1 MKYVVLIGDGMAD
14 EPQEGLGGM
23 TPLQAAV
30 TPHMDYLATHGCL
43 GLLRTVPDGFPPGSD
58 VANLSI
64 LGYSPRDYYT
74 GRAPLEAASLGLE
87 LGEGDIAFRCNL
99 VRLERR
105 SGATIMADYSG
116 GGIRTAEAGKI
127 LDAIG
132 RGLGEEG
139 VEFHTGVSYR
149 HVVLWRNGRDLFRG
163 LETTPPHDI
172 SGRDIERYLPRGRG
186 SELVRRVM
194 ERAHQIITGLDGKGA
209 TVAGDR
215 VEANGIWLWGQG
227 HRAAMPTIQERYGLT
242 GATVCAVD
250 LVRGIGNLAGLR
262 PVRVSGATGD
272 IDTDYAGKAAAALE
286 ALERFDLVVVHVEA
300 PDEASHRGR
309 CGEKIRAIEQF
320 DALVVG
326 AIRLGMGRFGSWRA
340 LVLPDHPTPV
350 RTKTHSADPVP
361 FALYDSAAAASATP
375 CRNEPRRF
383 DEKTAQETG
392 VYVEEGWRILD
403 YLVGS
408 GVVPKA
414 SRHSL
419 S

>member
-1 MKYVVLIGDGMAD
+1 MKYVILIGDGMAD
-14 EPQEGLGGM
+14 EPLEGLGGM
-23 TPLQAAV
+23 TPLQAAQ

-43 GLLRTVPDGFPPGSD
+43 GMLRTIPDGFPPGSD
-58 VANLSI
+58 VANLSV
-64 LGYSPRDYYT
+64 LGYSPEEYYT
-74 GRAPLEAASLGLE
+74 GRAPLEAASMGLE

-99 VRLERR
+99 VCLEKR

-116 GGIRTAEAGKI
+116 GGIGTAEAGRI
-127 LDAIG
+127 LDAID

-139 VEFHTGVSYR
+139 VEFHVGVAYR
-149 HVVLWRNGRDLFRG
+149 HVVLWRHGRDVFQG

-172 SGRDIERYLPRGRG
+172 SGREVEMYLPRGRG

-194 ERAHQIITGLDGKGA
+194 EKARRIIAGFDGKGIDVA
-209 TVAGDR
+209 SGTVIK
-215 VEANGIWLWGQG
+215 ANGIWLWGQG
-227 HRAAMPTIQERYGLT
+227 HRAAMPTLQERYGLT

-250 LVRGIGNLAGLR
+250 LIRGIGNLAGLR

-309 CGEKIRAIEQF
+309 CDEKIRAIEQF

-326 AIRLGMGRFGSWRA
+326 AIRRGMGRFGPWRL
-340 LVLPDHPTPV
+340 LVLPDHPTPL

-361 FALYDSAAAASATP
+361 FVLYESAAGGMTLAKS
-375 CRNEPRRF
+375 EPRQF
-383 DEKTAQETG
+383 GEKAARETG
-392 VYVEEGWRILD
+392 VYIEDGWRIMD
-403 YLVGS
+403 YLVG
-408 GVVPKA
+408 GGFPGE
-414 SRHSL
+414 SRRSP